1 MADGNRTLLPADA
14 IMAALQA
21 AAENTRPEGACPNY
35 DAYDVQVN
43 GAANIPLPP
52 DAILAAIQ
60 EAMADAAPE
69 GMPDAPPP
77 SPSPMPFEIRQVEL
91 VFNGSAGQSV
101 TFKLKNTTK
110 LRKAMDAYSARFQQ
124 PVGQLR
130 FFFDGQRLD
139 AEDTPAAV
147 SSFPFLTGSLAPILF
162 ESRLK
167 RRRKIAIHGEPLTLS
182 RTRWWMET

>member
-1 MADGNRTLLPADA
+1 
-14 IMAALQA
+14 MAALQA
-21 AAENTRPEGACPNY
+21 AAENTRPERAFTNY
-35 DAYDVQVN
+35 DADDVQVN

-69 GMPDAPPP
+69 GIPDAPPP

-110 LRKAMDAYSARFQQ
+110 LRKAMDACASRQKKKRPGCRDV
-124 PVGQLR
+124 PV
-130 FFFDGQRLD
+130 
-139 AEDTPAAV
+139 V
-147 SSFPFLTGSLAPILF
+147 SSVC
-162 ESRLK
+162 
-167 RRRKIAIHGEPLTLS
+167 
-182 RTRWWMET
+182 